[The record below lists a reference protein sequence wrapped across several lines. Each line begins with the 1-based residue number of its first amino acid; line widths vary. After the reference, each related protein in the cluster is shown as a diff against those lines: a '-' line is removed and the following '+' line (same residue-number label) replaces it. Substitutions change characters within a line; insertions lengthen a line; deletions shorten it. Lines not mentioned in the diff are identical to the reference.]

1 MTCFN
6 GNYSGEEGE
15 DTRYANRNEHTD
27 GTDAEIVAKYRADVN
42 IVNAHKQI
50 IKRVLYI

>member
-1 MTCFN
+1 MGITSR
-6 GNYSGEEGE
+6 GGE